1 MPATLEEA
9 ADAFYAA
16 GNRLLA
22 GDPFA
27 FSEIWSDADD
37 ISHWG
42 PTGALCS
49 GRQAVMEEFAKEATM
64 GFAGTLVADDRRYVE
79 SPEMGL
85 LLCIERTSGMTREGV
100 SLKLDIRSTTVFREE
115 MGHWRAVHHHTDRF

>member
-1 MPATLEEA
+1 MPTTLEEA

-16 GNRLLA
+16 GNRLLS
-22 GDPFA
+22 GDPSA

-42 PTGALCS
+42 PTGALCN
-49 GRQAVMEEFAKEATM
+49 GRQAVMEEFAKEAAM

-85 LLCIERTSGMTREGV
+85 LACIERTSGMTREGV
-100 SLKLDIRSTTVFREE
+100 ALKLDIRSTTVFRKEK
-115 MGHWRAVHHHTDRF
+115 GHWRALHHHTDRF